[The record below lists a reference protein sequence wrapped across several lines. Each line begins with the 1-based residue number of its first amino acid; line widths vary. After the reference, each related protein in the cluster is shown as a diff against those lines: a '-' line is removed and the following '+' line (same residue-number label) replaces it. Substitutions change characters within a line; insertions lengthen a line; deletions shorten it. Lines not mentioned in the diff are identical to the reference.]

1 MVKYVLGWARNTGLY
16 KVFLSVF
23 DSNKRAIELYRK
35 AGFVQEG
42 RRPCQ
47 YMINGQCVAEI
58 LMGLLL

>member
-1 MVKYVLGWARNTGLY
+1 MNTGLY